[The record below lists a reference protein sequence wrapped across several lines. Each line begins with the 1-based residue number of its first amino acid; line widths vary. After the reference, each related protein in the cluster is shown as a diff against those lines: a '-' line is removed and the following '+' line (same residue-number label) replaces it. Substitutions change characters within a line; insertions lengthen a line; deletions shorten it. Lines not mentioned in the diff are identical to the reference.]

1 MHFLFLMTP
10 VYIFVAHQQ
19 ESLSLHGFHA
29 LLSIEMAI
37 CLKITKVRD
46 WNRSVLCPILWIVI
60 NSRVKSSSWL
70 ESKKKWH
77 RNKIILFSEIYLSS
91 FGVSIWPFKDEG
103 IPWCYNT
110 RKGQAPGH
118 ILKQY
123 SQMPIYYQCFL

>member
-46 WNRSVLCPILWIVI
+46 
-60 NSRVKSSSWL
+60 
-70 ESKKKWH
+70 
-77 RNKIILFSEIYLSS
+77 
-91 FGVSIWPFKDEG
+91 
-103 IPWCYNT
+103 
-110 RKGQAPGH
+110 
-118 ILKQY
+118 
-123 SQMPIYYQCFL
+123 